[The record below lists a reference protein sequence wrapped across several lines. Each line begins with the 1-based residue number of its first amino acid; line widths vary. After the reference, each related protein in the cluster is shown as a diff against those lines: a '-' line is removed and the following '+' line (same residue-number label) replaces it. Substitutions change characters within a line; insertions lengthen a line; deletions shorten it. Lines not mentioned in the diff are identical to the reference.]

1 MLPLRYTGNR
11 LMRILGAIAAVLVL
25 SVLAFVT
32 WYKLTFPSYTFH
44 YRLTVQVEVDGEIKE
59 ASGVVGIRWLD
70 TPDWPNA
77 AAFKFHAFGQTL
89 LVDLGSYGVLF
100 VPLSASEEREGLD
113 AKRLPFG
120 QQVPRTHD
128 VVERAINA
136 KGPSQVAPHNLP
148 QFIWQPQLN
157 DPSSAVVVTARQFP
171 EVISPNVRL
180 VGVWT
185 EITEEPVST
194 GLEEEVPWIGEMY
207 EQKRKSVTR
216 DYKDRGFYWS
226 IYALRRDAP

>member
-1 MLPLRYTGNR
+1 
-11 LMRILGAIAAVLVL
+11 MRILGAIAAILVL
-25 SVLAFVT
+25 AVLAFVI

-59 ASGVVGIRWLD
+59 ASGVIGIRWLD
-70 TPDWPNA
+70 TPDAPNA
-77 AAFKFHAFGQTL
+77 VTFKFHAFGQAL
-89 LVDLGSYGVLF
+89 LVDLGSHGVLL

-128 VVERAINA
+128 VVERAINVR
-136 KGPSQVAPHNLP
+136 GPSQVAPHNLP
-148 QFIWQPQLN
+148 QFIWQLQLN

-180 VGVWT
+180 IGVWT
-185 EITEEPVST
+185 EVTDEPVST
-194 GLEEEVPWIGEMY
+194 GLEKEVPWIGEMY
-207 EQKRKSVTR
+207 QRRRKLIMYNSQ
-216 DYKDRGFYWS
+216 DREFRWH
-226 IYALRRDAP
+226 IDALRRDADE